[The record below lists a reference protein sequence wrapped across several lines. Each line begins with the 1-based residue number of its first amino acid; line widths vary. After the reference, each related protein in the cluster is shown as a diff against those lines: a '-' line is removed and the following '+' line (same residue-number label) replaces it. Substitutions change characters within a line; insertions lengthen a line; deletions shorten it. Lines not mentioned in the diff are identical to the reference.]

1 MKRRNLVKTL
11 FAVLISISILF
22 TTVLA
27 APSAVTLSD
36 LSSDNSVVDSSAKLL
51 ETGDYALSI
60 LNKPGTTFVLSR
72 GEYTYDVC
80 DLWKEVE
87 SDGTGEL
94 KFDQSFSVNINNAVD
109 AYNNYLDTE
118 YPNGERD
125 QYKASEDNNNG
136 AIFYVQ
142 ARVLINDYAF
152 DFSSRASYMYAPY
165 GLDGEYN
172 EGCGEWNIS
181 SYYDDLS
188 DFLTMSKDGGVL
200 NLSLDGTVKEIYEAL
215 KAQDEA
221 LGDVTINNLEFELR
235 VSCEVEYRGSWGNIN
250 YTEYGFDGL
259 SLTLYDKHIYES
271 ASEYDNLS
279 VIPTTAPITVNV
291 APALE
296 GCYEPVKTEYSWYY
310 EFIKE
315 GEEEAED
322 GNYKWYGYFERD
334 ESKESDVLTETAP
347 SGTVYGIAYG
357 KVDSDSNSITLDDIL
372 NEDNK
377 AFIGSFIG
385 EKPRELGGKGQIFI
399 GCAVTLTFEDGKQWV
414 VEITKADYMSRLIM
428 PCMHACTVCGLCT
441 VTDEMLPCN
450 FDQMS
455 YDISNVC
462 MCEEPSV
469 PEYEITVESKEQMTI
484 ESTGVTVDVVVE
496 QVEVEEIP
504 PNSFII
510 NAAEAVGTDN
520 VMAFYNI
527 DVFDQDGYP
536 YTLNRYYDEGEELT
550 VSISVSIEE
559 ALALQNGEAALY
571 HILAD
576 GTAEVV
582 EGVIVVIDGESATM
596 TFTSSS
602 FSPYIIA
609 RTATA
614 DVTIDTVNIIGVA
627 TPIVGKTYDLSGIT
641 TDTDGITLGTI
652 QWQKSN
658 GTVMLPTDVF
668 EEGVEYML
676 YIAYTVDDGYVL
688 SDTVG
693 VTSDLDYDSNYIGR
707 VWIGLYYTANYIPV
721 NTVNIT
727 GVTTPVAGENYDLTG
742 ITTDTDGITLGT
754 IQWQKSNGTVMQ
766 PTDVFEEGVEY
777 MLYIAYTIDDGYEL
791 SDTAEVT
798 SDLDYDSNYIGR
810 IWIGL
815 YYTVPKSE
823 PDSIEINLGAKAD
836 ATNVRYAEIDGIV
849 TEITEEND
857 KYIPEI
863 GEDNLLIE
871 VVEKTQ
877 SGEFVK
883 SQYFY
888 VDTTTKTATKLG
900 MDSYMTADSNTSI
913 RTNNP
918 MGIRFKSSVLTS
930 AKSEETQ
937 FEIDEYGFIVA
948 TEEALADTELTLE
961 FSKYVTGVAYNKE
974 SGTDVVFDASD
985 DEVHIFSGYVKN
997 IPVENYKTNLVCKT
1011 YTKIT
1016 VNGEQFTIYGEK
1028 VVGNVYDTAKA
1039 LLEDDT
1045 LDTETRNVLVN
1056 ITLAYENT
1064 IGLPGDDL
1072 FPED

>member
-1 MKRRNLVKTL
+1 MKTRNFAKAL
-11 FAVLISISILF
+11 FVFFVAVSILCV
-22 TTVLA
+22 TALA
-27 APSAVTLSD
+27 SPAAVTVSDSLSD
-36 LSSDNSVVDSSAKLL
+36 TLKIDSSAELL
-51 ETGDYALSI
+51 ETGEYALSV
-60 LNKPGTTFVLSR
+60 LNKPGTTFVLSQ
-72 GEYTYDVC
+72 GEYTSDVC

-87 SDGTGEL
+87 YDGTGEL
-94 KFDQSFSVNINNAVD
+94 KFDQSFSININD
-109 AYNNYLDTE
+109 AIEVFNNYIDTT
-118 YPNGERD
+118 YPDGDREH
-125 QYKASEDNNNG
+125 YKALEDNYNG

-142 ARVLINDYAF
+142 ARVLINDYEYQ
-152 DFSSRASYMYAPY
+152 FSSKASYMYAPY

-188 DFLTMSKDGGVL
+188 DFLTISKDGGVL

-235 VSCEVEYRGSWGNIN
+235 VSCEVEYRGSYGSTN
-250 YTEYGFDGL
+250 YTELGFDGL
-259 SLTLYDKHIYES
+259 SHTLYDKHIYGS
-271 ASEYDNLS
+271 TLEYDNLS
-279 VIPTTAPITVNV
+279 VIPVTAPITVSV
-291 APALE
+291 GPMYE

-315 GEEEAED
+315 GYDTDED
-322 GNYKWYGYFERD
+322 STWYGHFERD

-347 SGTVYGIAYG
+347 SGTVYGFAYG

-377 AFIGSFIG
+377 NFINSFIG
-385 EKPRELGGKGQIFI
+385 EKSRELGGKGQMLIE
-399 GCAVTLTFEDGKQWV
+399 CAVTFTFEDGKQWV
-414 VEITKADYMSRLIM
+414 VCITKADYMSRLIL

-455 YDISNVC
+455 YDITNVC

-510 NAAEAVGTDN
+510 NAAEAVGADN

-536 YTLNRYYDEGEELT
+536 YTLNQYYDEGEELT
-550 VSISVSIEE
+550 VSISVSMEE

-576 GTAEVV
+576 GTAEEV
-582 EGVIVVIDGESATM
+582 EGVSVVIDGESATM

-602 FSPYIIA
+602 FSPYIVA

-668 EEGVEYML
+668 EDGVEYML
-676 YIAYTVDDGYVL
+676 YIGYTVDEGYVL

-693 VTSDLDYDSNYIGR
+693 VTSDLDCDSNYIGR

-742 ITTDTDGITLGT
+742 ITTDTEGITLGT

-766 PTDVFEEGVEY
+766 PTDVFEDGVEY

-810 IWIGL
+810 VWIGL

-823 PDSIEINLGAKAD
+823 PDSIEISLGAKAD
-836 ATNVRYAEIDGIV
+836 ATNVRYVEIGGVV
-849 TEITEEND
+849 TEITEDND

-863 GEDNLLIE
+863 GEENLLIE
-871 VVEKTQ
+871 VVEKTAD
-877 SGEFVK
+877 GEFVK

-888 VDTTTKTATKLG
+888 VDMTTKTATKLG
-900 MDSYMTADSNTSI
+900 MDSYMTSDNEKSL
-913 RTNNP
+913 RTKGE
-918 MGIRFKSSVLTS
+918 MGIRFKSNILT
-930 AKSEETQ
+930 APKNEETD
-937 FEIDEYGFIVA
+937 FVIDEYGFVVA
-948 TEEALADTELTLE
+948 ASDVLGDTELTLD
-961 FSKYVTGVAYNKE
+961 FSKIATGVAYNKQQGIDHIYD
-974 SGTDVVFDASD
+974 STSDTQHVFAG
-985 DEVHIFSGYVKN
+985 VVKN
-997 IPVENYKTNLVCKT
+997 LPAAKYRTDLVCKT

-1016 VNGEQFTIYGEK
+1016 VDGEQFILYGEAVK
-1028 VVGNVYDTAKA
+1028 GNIYDTAKA
-1039 LLEDDT
+1039 ALEDET
-1045 LDTETRNVLVN
+1045 LDTETRNALYKIVVD
-1056 ITLAYENT
+1056 YEDSGSAT
-1064 IGLPGDDL
+1064 LPGDGL
-1072 FPED
+1072 FPEN

>member
-1 MKRRNLVKTL
+1 MKNTKLLGLLLSLLMVISVFPVNV
-11 FAVLISISILF
+11 FAL
-22 TTVLA
+22 
-27 APSAVTLSD
+27 P
-36 LSSDNSVVDSSAKLL
+36 SVVIVTDSFAKNSENEDCAKLA
-51 ETGDYALSI
+51 ETGEYALSV
-60 LNKPGTTFVLSR
+60 LNKPGTTFVLSQ
-72 GEYTYDVC
+72 GEYTSDVC

-94 KFDQSFSVNINNAVD
+94 KFDQSFSININD
-109 AYNNYLDTE
+109 AIEVYNNYIDTT
-118 YPNGERD
+118 YPDGDREH
-125 QYKASEDNNNG
+125 YKALEDNYNG

-152 DFSSRASYMYAPY
+152 DFSSKASYEYAPY

-188 DFLTMSKDGGVL
+188 DFFTMSKDGGVL

-215 KAQDEA
+215 KSQDET
-221 LGDVTINNLEFELR
+221 LGDVTINNLEFQLL

-250 YTEYGFDGL
+250 YTELGFDGL
-259 SLTLYDKHIYES
+259 SHTLYDKHIYGS
-271 ASEYDNLS
+271 TLEYDNLS
-279 VIPTTAPITVNV
+279 VIPVTAPLTVSV
-291 APALE
+291 GPMYE

-315 GEEEAED
+315 GEEEGED
-322 GNYKWYGYFERD
+322 GEYTWYGYFEKD

-347 SGTVYGIAYG
+347 SGTIYGIAYG

-377 AFIGSFIG
+377 DFIGSFIG
-385 EKPRELGGKGQIFI
+385 EKPRELGGKGQMLIE
-399 GCAVTLTFEDGKQWV
+399 CAVTFTFEDGKQWV
-414 VEITKADYMSRLIM
+414 VYITKADYMSRLIM

-455 YDISNVC
+455 YDITNVC

-496 QVEVEEIP
+496 QIEVEEIP

-510 NAAEAVGTDN
+510 NAAEAVGADN

-527 DVFDQDGYP
+527 DVFDQEGYP

-550 VSISVSIEE
+550 VSISVSMEE

-576 GTAEVV
+576 GTAEEV
-582 EGVIVVIDGESATM
+582 EGVSVVIDGESATM

-602 FSPYIIA
+602 FSPYIVA

-627 TPIVGKTYDLSGIT
+627 TPIVGKTYDL
-641 TDTDGITLGTI
+641 
-652 QWQKSN
+652 
-658 GTVMLPTDVF
+658 
-668 EEGVEYML
+668 
-676 YIAYTVDDGYVL
+676 
-688 SDTVG
+688 
-693 VTSDLDYDSNYIGR
+693 
-707 VWIGLYYTANYIPV
+707 
-721 NTVNIT
+721 
-727 GVTTPVAGENYDLTG
+727 TG
-742 ITTDTDGITLGT
+742 ITTDTEGITLGT

-777 MLYIAYTIDDGYEL
+777 MLYIAYTVDEGHVL
-791 SDTAEVT
+791 SDTVKVT

-810 IWIGL
+810 VWIGL

-823 PDSIEINLGAKAD
+823 PDSIEISLGAKVD
-836 ATNVRYAEIDGIV
+836 ATNIRYVEIGGVV
-849 TEITEEND
+849 TEITEDND

-863 GEDNLLIE
+863 GEENLLIE
-871 VVEKTQ
+871 VVEKTAD
-877 SGEFVK
+877 GEFVK

-888 VDTTTKTATKLG
+888 VDVTTKTATKLG
-900 MDSYMTADSNTSI
+900 MDSYMNAYEDTSI
-913 RTNNP
+913 RIKNP
-918 MGIRFKSSVLTS
+918 MGLRFKSEILTDV
-930 AKSEETQ
+930 KNEESE
-937 FEIDEYGFIVA
+937 FVIDEYGFIVA
-948 TEEALADTELTLE
+948 REDHLDGTELTFD
-961 FSKYVTGVAYNKE
+961 FSRFVTGVAYNKE
-974 SGTDVVFDASD
+974 NGTDIVFDASD
-985 DEVHIFSGYVKN
+985 DNVTVFTGYVKN
-997 IPVENYKTNLVCKT
+997 IPVKEYKTNLVCKT
-1011 YTKIT
+1011 YTMIS
-1016 VNGEQFTIYGEK
+1016 VGGQQFIVYGEA
-1028 VVGNVYDTAKA
+1028 VIGNVYDTAKK
-1039 LLEDDT
+1039 LLETDPGNAD
-1045 LDTETRNVLVN
+1045 LLEIVLNYEGN
-1056 ITLAYENT
+1056 I
-1064 IGLPGDDL
+1064 GVPGDDL
-1072 FPED
+1072 YN

>member
-1 MKRRNLVKTL
+1 MKKTRL
-11 FAVLISISILF
+11 MSLLLSMVLLF
-22 TTVLA
+22 TNTVVFTTPAMA
-27 APSAVTLSD
+27 AEES
-36 LSSDNSVVDSSAKLL
+36 
-51 ETGDYALSI
+51 YALSI
-60 LNKPGTTFVLSR
+60 TNKPGTTFVLSQ
-72 GEYTYDVC
+72 GEYTSDVC
-80 DLWKEVE
+80 DLWKEIDSE
-87 SDGTGEL
+87 GTGEL
-94 KFDQSFSVNINNAVD
+94 KFDQSFSININDAVEV
-109 AYNNYLDTE
+109 YNNFIDTQ
-118 YPNGERD
+118 YPDGDREH
-125 QYKASEDNNNG
+125 YKALEDNNNG

-142 ARVLINDYAF
+142 ARVLINDYEYQ
-152 DFSSRASYMYAPY
+152 FSSKASYMYAPY

-188 DFLTMSKDGGVL
+188 DFFTMSKDGGVL

-235 VSCEVEYRGSWGNIN
+235 VSCEVEYRGSYGSTN
-250 YTEYGFDGL
+250 YTEL
-259 SLTLYDKHIYES
+259 SFEAISHSLYDKHIFES

-279 VIPTTAPITVNV
+279 VIPITASLTVNV
-291 APALE
+291 APAYE
-296 GCYEPVKTEYSWYY
+296 GCYEPVKTEYNWYY

-315 GEEEAED
+315 GYDTDED
-322 GNYKWYGYFERD
+322 VTWYGYFEKD
-334 ESKESDVLTETAP
+334 ETKESDVLTETAP
-347 SGTVYGIAYG
+347 SGTIYGLAYG
-357 KVDSDSNSITLDDIL
+357 TVDSGENNSIMLSDIL

-377 AFIGSFIG
+377 AFINSFVG
-385 EKPRELGGKGQIFI
+385 EKPRELGGKGQMSIV
-399 GCAVTLTFEDGKQWV
+399 CAVTLTFEDGKQWV
-414 VEITKADYMSRLIM
+414 VYITKADYMSRLII

-455 YDISNVC
+455 YDITNVC

-510 NAAEAVGTDN
+510 NAAEAVGADN

-536 YTLNRYYDEGEELT
+536 YTLNRYYDNGEELT
-550 VSISVSIEE
+550 VSISVSMEE
-559 ALALQNGEAALY
+559 ALALQSGEAALY

-576 GTAEVV
+576 GTAEEV
-582 EGVIVVIDGESATM
+582 EGVSVVIDGESATM

-627 TPIVGKTYDLSGIT
+627 TPIVGKTYDLTGIT

-652 QWQKSN
+652 QWQKPN
-658 GTVMLPTDVF
+658 GVVMQPTDVF
-668 EEGVEYML
+668 EEGVQYML
-676 YIAYTVDDGYVL
+676 YLGYTVNDGYVL

-693 VTSDLDYDSNYIGR
+693 VTSDLDCDSNYIGR

-742 ITTDTDGITLGT
+742 ITTDTEGITLGT

-777 MLYIAYTIDDGYEL
+777 MLYIGYTVDDGYVL
-791 SDTAEVT
+791 SDTVGVT
-798 SDLDYDSNYIGR
+798 SDLDYDSNYIGKV
-810 IWIGL
+810 WIGL

-836 ATNVRYAEIDGIV
+836 ATNVRYVEIGGVV
-849 TEITEEND
+849 TEITEDND
-857 KYIPEI
+857 KYISEI

-871 VVEKTQ
+871 VVEKTAD
-877 SGEFVK
+877 GEFVK

-888 VDTTTKTATKLG
+888 VDMTTKTATKLG
-900 MDSYMTADSNTSI
+900 MDSYMTADSGTSI

-930 AKSEETQ
+930 AKSEATQ
-937 FEIDEYGFIVA
+937 FVIDEYGFIIT
-948 TEEALADTELTLE
+948 TEEALGEEELT
-961 FSKYVTGVAYNKE
+961 FDFTKYVTGVAYNKE
-974 SGTDVVFDASD
+974 SATDIVFDASD
-985 DEVHIFSGYVKN
+985 DAVHVFAGYLKN
-997 IPVENYKTNLVCKT
+997 IPVANYKTNLVCKT

-1028 VVGNVYDTAKA
+1028 VVGNVYDTAKD
-1039 LLEDDT
+1039 LLKDDT
-1045 LDTETRNVLVN
+1045 LDTETTNALIN

-1064 IGLPGDDL
+1064 IGIPGDDL
-1072 FPED
+1072 YPED

>member
-1 MKRRNLVKTL
+1 MKTRRISNLI
-11 FAVLISISILF
+11 FCILI
-22 TTVLA
+22 TVSMLLMTVAA
-27 APSAVTLSD
+27 APSAVTVSDSLSD
-36 LSSDNSVVDSSAKLL
+36 GFVSEIDAELADTN
-51 ETGDYALSI
+51 EYALSV
-60 LNKPGTTFVLSR
+60 LNKPGTTFKLSQ
-72 GEYTYDVC
+72 GEYTSAVC

-94 KFDQSFSVNINNAVD
+94 KFDQSFSININD
-109 AYNNYLDTE
+109 AIEVYNNYLDTT
-118 YPNGERD
+118 YPDGDREH
-125 QYKASEDNNNG
+125 YKALEENNNG
-136 AIFYVQ
+136 SIFRVN
-142 ARVLINDYAF
+142 ARVLINDYEYQ
-152 DFSSRASYMYAPY
+152 FSSKASYMYAPY

-188 DFLTMSKDGGVL
+188 EFFTMSKDGGVL

-221 LGDVTINNLEFELR
+221 LGDVTINNLEFELL

-250 YTEYGFDGL
+250 YTEYSFDGL
-259 SLTLYDKHIYES
+259 SHTLYDKHIYGS
-271 ASEYDNLS
+271 TLEYDNLS
-279 VIPTTAPITVNV
+279 VVPVTSPLTVSV
-291 APALE
+291 GPMYE

-315 GEEEAED
+315 GEEEEED

-377 AFIGSFIG
+377 EFINSFIG
-385 EKPRELGGKGQIFI
+385 EKPRELGGKGQMLIK
-399 GCAVTLTFEDGKQWV
+399 CAVTLTFEDGKQWV
-414 VEITKADYMSRLIM
+414 VYITKADYMSRLIM

-455 YDISNVC
+455 YDITNVC

-510 NAAEAVGTDN
+510 NAAEAVGADN

-536 YTLNRYYDEGEELT
+536 YTLNQYYDEGEELT
-550 VSISVSIEE
+550 VSISVSMEE

-576 GTAEVV
+576 GTAEEV
-582 EGVIVVIDGESATM
+582 EGVSVVIDGESATM

-602 FSPYIIA
+602 FSPYIVA

-641 TDTDGITLGTI
+641 TDTEGITLGTI

-668 EEGVEYML
+668 EDGVEYML

-742 ITTDTDGITLGT
+742 ITTDTEGITLGT

-777 MLYIAYTIDDGYEL
+777 MLYIAYTVDDGYEL

-798 SDLDYDSNYIGR
+798 SDLDYDR
-810 IWIGL
+810 KVVVRTWIGL

-823 PDSIEINLGAKAD
+823 PDSIEINLGEKAD
-836 ATNVRYAEIDGIV
+836 ATNVRYVEIGGVV
-849 TEITEEND
+849 TEITEDND

-863 GEDNLLIE
+863 GEDNLLME
-871 VVEKTQ
+871 FTEKTQ

-888 VDTTTKTATKLG
+888 VDMTAKTVTKLS
-900 MDSYMTADSNTSI
+900 MDSYMQSDDNTSI
-913 RTNNP
+913 RINNP
-918 MGIRFKSSVLTS
+918 MGIRFKSSVLTY
-930 AKSEETQ
+930 AKNETA
-937 FEIDEYGFIVA
+937 EYVIDEYGFIVA
-948 TEEALADTELTLE
+948 REDELDGEELNFG
-961 FSKYVTGVAYNKE
+961 FSKYITGVAYNRE
-974 SGTDVVFDASD
+974 NDTDIVFDATN
-985 DEVHIFSGYVKN
+985 DEADIFTGYVKN
-997 IPVENYKTNLVCKT
+997 IPAANYKTNLVCKT
-1011 YTKIT
+1011 YTKLT
-1016 VNGEQFTIYGEK
+1016 VNGEQFTVYGEA
-1028 VVGNVYDTAKA
+1028 VAGNVYDTAQILA
-1039 LLEDDT
+1039 ADET
-1045 LDTETRNVLVN
+1045 LDAETKNALYD
-1056 ITLAYENT
+1056 IILAYENAA
-1064 IGLPGDDL
+1064 GLPGDDL
-1072 FPED
+1072 FPND